1 MNYSYPPPPPAATST
16 PLGME
21 INQAALAGW
30 TIISRDT
37 HSAVL
42 AKGGKVRHVMHGI
55 ISLLTCGVWLWGWAI
70 VAILGARQ
78 TMTLTMDASGQVTRQ
93 GPKSRTP
100 YLAGVAGLFVVLAII
115 GAVSGGGG
123 GDSTATDDGDS
134 TSQEAD
140 TQVAGPAKDAE
151 KAAEKPKAKPKA
163 KPTVVS
169 ASDLIKEFQDS
180 EFTADKKYKGKT
192 LKITGGVVA
201 TIDAQIFNDDKY
213 DVSFNGGEDFE
224 FLTITCRSVADKY
237 LDNLAPGQDVTV
249 VGEFKDGGD
258 LGVEMKS
265 CDF

>member
-1 MNYSYPPPPPAATST
+1 MNYSYPPPPPAASST
-16 PLGME
+16 PLDME

-78 TMTLTMDASGQVTRQ
+78 TMTLTMDAGGNVTRQ

-115 GAVSGGGG
+115 GAVTSSG
-123 GDSTATDDGDS
+123 DDTSTAADTGD
-134 TSQEAD
+134 TTAQEAD
-140 TQVAGPAKDAE
+140 APADDAAAPAKEEE
-151 KAAEKPKAKPKA
+151 KAKPKPKAKPI
-163 KPTVVS
+163 VID
-169 ASDLIKEFQDS
+169 ASDLIKEFEAS
-180 EFTADKKYKGKT
+180 EFKADKKYKGKT
-192 LKITGGVVA
+192 LKITGGHVFS
-201 TIDAQIFNDDKY
+201 IDAQIFNEEKY
-213 DVSFNGGEDFE
+213 DVSIQGGGDFE
-224 FLTITCRSVADKY
+224 ILSINCRGVADKY
-237 LDNLAPGQDVTV
+237 LESLEPNQDVTV
-249 VGEFKDGGD
+249 IGEFEDGGD
-258 LGVEMKS
+258 LGIEMKS